1 MSIRLFAPFLI
12 IATLFGCASESGNSS
27 AVAIPTGPT
36 TPTSISSIYPK
47 PPSGYVGDPM
57 PFFEDGKLNMFYLY
71 DARDGQ
77 VGFHPYNLMTTDNL
91 TNWLE
96 QGTVIPVV
104 NDNNAVDLALG
115 TGSIIKDENGLYHA
129 FYTGFNDRNPNLPY
143 KELIQHATSTDKIH
157 WTKHPEDG
165 FYGQSNDFRDP
176 YVRYMD
182 EFNEYWMIITTHSTD
197 SNTPILSRYTSTD
210 LKTWVNHGTF
220 FSDPSIDRN
229 MECPTLIKIGN
240 YWYLSFS
247 RQGFGNDRVLHYY
260 FTDNL
265 QKAGTI
271 WKKPAQ
277 TFFDGPGQY
286 AARIEKFN
294 DRIVVSGWVGTK
306 RRERDSVRYDWAGN
320 LVTHELKQQANGELL
335 TAIPEEYIAF
345 TPNPYSL
352 KTIANSGSTVVTE
365 QQVQF
370 SGYGYEYVEYSPLP
384 DKTMRIHFTVSP
396 QSESHTGQYGF
407 MFALADKYGQVKGD
421 SKLVFNPAA
430 KEIALLVNNFS
441 VPRLS
446 NSIKFDFP
454 TGEFAVT
461 LFKEADILTLYIDQK
476 VAFTTRLPSSVAKP
490 WGVFSSD
497 SELNI
502 SGLKAYSR

>member
-1 MSIRLFAPFLI
+1 MYIRLFAPLLI
-12 IATLFGCASESGNSS
+12 IANLFGCASESSGSS
-27 AVAIPTGPT
+27 TVVIPAVPTIPTT
-36 TPTSISSIYPK
+36 IASIYPK
-47 PPSGYVGDPM
+47 SPSGYVGDPM
-57 PFFEDGKLNMFYLY
+57 PFFEGGKLNMFYLY
-71 DARDGQ
+71 DGRDGQ

-104 NDNNAVDLALG
+104 NDNNAIDLALG

-143 KELIQHATSTDKIH
+143 KEIIQHATSTDKLNWI
-157 WTKHPEDG
+157 KHPEDG

-182 EFNEYWMIITTHSTD
+182 EFNEYWMIITTRSTD

-220 FSDPSIDRN
+220 FSDPSIGQN
-229 MECPTLIKIGN
+229 MECSTLIKIGN

-247 RQGFGNDRVLHYY
+247 RQGSGNDRVLHYY

-265 QKAGTI
+265 QTAGTL

-294 DRIVVSGWVGTK
+294 DRIMVSGWVGTK
-306 RRERDSVRYDWAGN
+306 KGRDSVGYDWAGN
-320 LVTHELKQQANGELL
+320 LVTHELKQQDNGELL
-335 TAIPEEYIAF
+335 TVIPEEYIAF
-345 TPNPYSL
+345 TPNAYSL
-352 KTIANSGSTVVTE
+352 KELAHSSSSVVTE
-365 QQVQF
+365 QEIQF
-370 SGYGYEYVEYSPLP
+370 SASDYEYVEYSALP
-384 DKTMRIHFTVSP
+384 DDTTRINFTVVP
-396 QSESHTGQYGF
+396 QSDSNAGQYGF
-407 MFALADKYGQVKGD
+407 MFALANKNGQIKGD
-421 SKLVFNPAA
+421 TKLTFDPAL
-430 KEIALLVNNFS
+430 KEITLLVNNFS
-441 VPRLS
+441 VPRS
-446 NSIKFDFP
+446 SSSIKFDLP
-454 TGEFAVT
+454 PDEFEVT
-461 LFKEADILTLYIDQK
+461 LFKEADILTLYIDQR
-476 VAFTTRLPSSVAKP
+476 VAFTVRLPSMVGKP
-490 WGVFSSD
+490 WGIFSSE

-502 SGLKAYSR
+502 KGLKAYSR

>member
-1 MSIRLFAPFLI
+1 MSIRLFAPLLI
-12 IATLFGCASESGNSS
+12 IATLFGCASESGDSS
-27 AVAIPTGPT
+27 TVAVPTAPT
-36 TPTSISSIYPK
+36 TPTPIASIYPK

-71 DARDGQ
+71 DGRDGQ

-104 NDNNAVDLALG
+104 NDNNAIDLALG
-115 TGSIIKDENGLYHA
+115 TGSIIKDDNGLYHA

-143 KELIQHATSTDKIH
+143 KEIIQHATSTDKLN

-182 EFNEYWMIITTHSTD
+182 EFNEYWMIITTRTAN

-210 LKTWVNHGTF
+210 LENWENQGTF
-220 FSDPSIDRN
+220 FSSSSIDWN
-229 MECPTLIKIGN
+229 MECPTLINIGD

-247 RQGFGNDRVLHYY
+247 RQGSGNERVLYYY

-265 QKAGTI
+265 QKTVSV
-271 WKKPAQ
+271 WKKPVQ

-306 RRERDSVRYDWAGN
+306 AGRDSVGYDWAGN
-320 LVTHELKQQANGELL
+320 LVTHELKQQDNGELL

-345 TPNPYSL
+345 TPNAYSL
-352 KTIANSGSTVVTE
+352 KELAHSNSTVVTKQE
-365 QQVQF
+365 IQF
-370 SGYGYEYVEYSPLP
+370 SGSEYEYVQYSPLP
-384 DKTMRIHFTVSP
+384 DDTTRINFTVSP
-396 QSESHTGQYGF
+396 QSDSNTGQYGF
-407 MFALADKYGQVKGD
+407 MFALADKNGQIKGD
-421 SKLVFNPAA
+421 TKLAFDPAS
-430 KEIALLVNNFS
+430 KEITLLVNNFS
-441 VPRLS
+441 VPRSS

-461 LFKEADILTLYIDQK
+461 LFKEADILTLYVNQQ
-476 VAFTTRLPSSVAKP
+476 VAFTARLPSIVGKP
-490 WGVFSSD
+490 WGIFSSE
-497 SELNI
+497 SELNLND
-502 SGLKAYSR
+502 LKAYSR